1 MSKWTCT
8 RCKSINAQFAP
19 RCHNCGTTPA
29 SRLSEMNDA
38 PKSEMVAMA
47 VGAFFSML
55 KRDVG
60 LTNDE
65 IMRTFE
71 PDRLKQLLE
80 ILDGEQQEGRE

>member
-1 MSKWTCT
+1 
-8 RCKSINAQFAP
+8 
-19 RCHNCGTTPA
+19 
-29 SRLSEMNDA
+29 MNDA